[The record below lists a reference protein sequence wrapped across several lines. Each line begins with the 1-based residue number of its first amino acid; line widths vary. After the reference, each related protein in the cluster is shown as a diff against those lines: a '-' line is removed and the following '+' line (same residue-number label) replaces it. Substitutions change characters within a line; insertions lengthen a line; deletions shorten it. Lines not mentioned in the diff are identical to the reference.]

1 MCFLEPAQCNFYTRI
16 KQLDL
21 PTQDWYM
28 LEILQE
34 RGWKDGNNGGG
45 GFSQVRECGAKAHLS
60 FILYLPLICQQPLIR
75 RLITSDHLISANRHF
90 YQLFSWIYTLQRLFS
105 DVHFGFCSPARMTV
119 IGMYVFTGEQIIKPD
134 PGLISQ
140 WLAIIDDSESDQPV
154 ISTSALSRIRIW
166 YFSISPIPRIPSSHF
181 YW

>member
-1 MCFLEPAQCNFYTRI
+1 MCFFCTRI
-16 KQLDL
+16 RQIDL
-21 PTQDWYM
+21 PTQDWYV

-34 RGWKDGNNGGG
+34 KGWKDGNNGGG

-90 YQLFSWIYTLQRLFS
+90 YQLFS
-105 DVHFGFCSPARMTV
+105 GFTHYYGCLAMCILDFVPPARMTV
-119 IGMYVFTGEQIIKPD
+119 IGMYVFAGEQIIKPG

-140 WLAIIDDSESDQPV
+140 WLAIIDDSESDQSV

-166 YFSISPIPRIPSSHF
+166 YSSISPIPRIPSSHF

>member
-1 MCFLEPAQCNFYTRI
+1 MWCQGPLIFYLISSTY
-16 KQLDL
+16 L
-21 PTQDWYM
+21 PTTTYQTT
-28 LEILQE
+28 
-34 RGWKDGNNGGG
+34 N
-45 GFSQVRECGAKAHLS
+45 
-60 FILYLPLICQQPLIR
+60 YLRSPYFCQQ
-75 RLITSDHLISANRHF
+75 A
-90 YQLFSWIYTLQRLFS
+90 LFPMISWIYTLPRLFS

-166 YFSISPIPRIPSSHF
+166 YLSISPIPRILAISTNCKGWVQNLQTKFKSVLRASKSSKVSKMF
-181 YW
+181 GFST

>member
-75 RLITSDHLISANRHF
+75 RLITSDHLISAKGTFTNYF
-90 YQLFSWIYTLQRLFS
+90 PMISWIYTLLRLFS
-105 DVHFGFCSPARMTV
+105 DVHFGFCSPR
-119 IGMYVFTGEQIIKPD
+119 P
-134 PGLISQ
+134 
-140 WLAIIDDSESDQPV
+140 DDSYRNVCFRRRADNQTWPGSDQPM
-154 ISTSALSRIRIW
+154 ISNNWWLGIW
-166 YFSISPIPRIPSSHF
+166 SVSN
-181 YW
+181 